1 MRCCHLLNIAFDPS
15 RQEDVVKETHA
26 SVSQWNSVPLPLS
39 WTRLDQK
46 VKVGNYNWVTV
57 SSRFCDTSKLCSHLR
72 NFVKT
77 SYPMSNLSQITVLY
91 GENKLQKTIKLPAS
105 TTVTDAK
112 KVGSKEILNHLRLQP
127 GVPSSI
133 SIDDECTDFYPGT
146 IES

>member
-1 MRCCHLLNIAFDPS
+1 
-15 RQEDVVKETHA
+15 
-26 SVSQWNSVPLPLS
+26 
-39 WTRLDQK
+39 
-46 VKVGNYNWVTV
+46 
-57 SSRFCDTSKLCSHLR
+57 
-72 NFVKT
+72 
-77 SYPMSNLSQITVLY
+77 MSNLSQITVLY